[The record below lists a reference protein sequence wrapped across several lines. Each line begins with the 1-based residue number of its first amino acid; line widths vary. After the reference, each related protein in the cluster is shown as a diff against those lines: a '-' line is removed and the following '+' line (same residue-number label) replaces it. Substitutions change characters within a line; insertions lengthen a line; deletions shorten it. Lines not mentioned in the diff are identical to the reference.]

1 MRSIATS
8 ALAPGIALAL
18 LALAQPWLEQR
29 MLTHM
34 LVEIPLLFAIG
45 AWAAIHVR
53 GDGPRWLAAIN
64 ANGLTGLTIAM
75 CVSAFWMLPIALDAA
90 VLRPV
95 VGFAKVTSLVFAGW
109 CAALSFRRA
118 RTAMQAFFALNFVWM
133 TGAVGAMYQQAPE
146 RLCNTYLQGDQ
157 AHAGIGLVVLAIVVA
172 IAWMATAFR
181 ERAQPDFDVP
191 TKRNPTPGSVAI
203 HRGDAASS
211 PNF

>member
-1 MRSIATS
+1 
-8 ALAPGIALAL
+8 
-18 LALAQPWLEQR
+18 
-29 MLTHM
+29 
-34 LVEIPLLFAIG
+34 
-45 AWAAIHVR
+45 
-53 GDGPRWLAAIN
+53 
-64 ANGLTGLTIAM
+64 M

-181 ERAQPDFDVP
+181 ERAQPDFVVP